1 MDLLTVVERA
11 QKIAFRSCQHGEFYQ
26 NPCGTFCINIQTAKE
41 THKRTECSKKQLH
54 AHKVCC

>member
-26 NPCGTFCINIQTAKE
+26 NPCGTFCINIQT
-41 THKRTECSKKQLH
+41 HKRTECSKKQLH